1 MTRQQHSLGKDFRLL
16 ILSVT
21 SSCTGDGMFLTAFP
35 LLAAL
40 LTRDPVLISG
50 ITIATKLPWLFF
62 SLFTGAISDRMDRRR
77 LMIGADITRCTIVAS
92 LAATIITDHSN
103 IWVLYACAFSLG
115 ICETLHTNC
124 AQGILPDLVQADQ
137 LMIANARFTSAQVT
151 SAQFVG
157 PSLGVI
163 LFNTAS
169 ALPFAA
175 DAITFAGSAA
185 LIKSIP
191 NVHGVEAPTTR
202 LRDDM
207 LDGVKFLRDNPVL
220 RRLTAILATLNFF
233 YFAAAALLVL
243 YTSDLL
249 QSGEL
254 TFTALSVG
262 AALGTVASRFFIT
275 GFSTRFG
282 STGTIT
288 LALWVWAI
296 SSVGIA
302 FTSNRYVAIASY
314 VVLGIGNGLWMIVNT
329 TLRQQLTP
337 ARMLGRMN
345 AAFRTVSWGV
355 VPFGAAF
362 GGVTARYLGLR
373 GPFIIFAVVM
383 VGCAVF
389 ARPILKPLS
398 SEAIGTTVRT

>member
-1 MTRQQHSLGKDFRLL
+1 
-16 ILSVT
+16 
-21 SSCTGDGMFLTAFP
+21 MFLTAFP

-50 ITIATKLPWLFF
+50 ITIATKLPWLLF

-77 LMIGADITRCTIVAS
+77 LMIGADITRCLIVAS
-92 LAATIITDHSN
+92 LAVTIVSDHSN

-124 AQGILPDLVQADQ
+124 AQGILPDIVQADQ

-157 PSLGVI
+157 PSLGVV

-185 LIKSIP
+185 LIKAIP
-191 NVHGVEAPTTR
+191 NVHGVQSPTTR

-207 LDGVKFLRDNPVL
+207 LDGLKFLRDNPVL
-220 RRLTAILATLNFF
+220 RRLTAILTILNFF

-249 QSGEL
+249 HSGKI

-262 AALGTVASRFFIT
+262 AALGTVVSRFLVGPI
-275 GFSTRFG
+275 SKRFE
-282 STGTIT
+282 SSGTIKV
-288 LALWVWAI
+288 ALWVWAF
-296 SSVGIA
+296 SSIGIA
-302 FTSNRYVAIASY
+302 FTSNKYIAIASY
-314 VVLGIGNGLWMIVNT
+314 VLLGIGNGLWMIINT

-345 AAFRTVSWGV
+345 AAFRTVSWGI

-362 GGVTARYLGLR
+362 GGFAARYLGLR

-389 ARPILKPLS
+389 ARLILRPLN
-398 SEAIGTTVRT
+398 SEAVGTTVRT